1 MQHKCEG
8 HGFYFDLCCSNQPAI
23 YSILAMWWLGRRA
36 MPWGS
41 SGTRTRTVSKLRS
54 FSASNSAPRG
64 FTNCILFQGAA
75 CLARGILAMYKI
87 FRFDEESDLFGRAS
101 VLGRDFF
108 GTLN

>member
-1 MQHKCEG
+1 
-8 HGFYFDLCCSNQPAI
+8 
-23 YSILAMWWLGRRA
+23 MWWLGRRA

-54 FSASNSAPRG
+54 FNASNSAPRR
-64 FTNCILFQGAA
+64 FTNCILFHGAA
-75 CLARGILAMYKI
+75 CLACGILAMYEM

-108 GTLN
+108 GTLNTRESNGLAGGTVGVYGNDKEFA

>member
-1 MQHKCEG
+1 MRG
-8 HGFYFDLCCSNQPAI
+8 LGYYLDLCCSNQPAI

-41 SGTRTRTVSKLRS
+41 SGTRTRPVSKLRS

-75 CLARGILAMYKI
+75 CLACGILAMYEI
-87 FRFDEESDLFGRAS
+87 FRFDEESDLLAPAS
-101 VLGRDFF
+101 VPGRLFF
-108 GTLN
+108 TPLT